1 MAPTTYA
8 TPGIYVEEIST
19 LPPSVAEIATA
30 IPAFIGYTETHTG
43 ELPIIKV
50 IRSLRDYEESFGQA
64 PSAPWKIIVKEA
76 EAEQFS
82 YEIQDSSGQ
91 IVPIF
96 SKPKFLLWY
105 AIDHYFRNGGGR
117 CFVVSIGSAGSGSEF
132 AKDKFLNG
140 IEELEKADDPT
151 LVVIPEATQLG
162 NDYGEIY
169 QRALAHAFKMKDRFA
184 IIDTKIDA
192 IKTSPSDIT
201 SESAKELRTAVGTEQ
216 LDRGAAYY
224 PDLITTLSH
233 RIVTSKI
240 EVTITK
246 AGSASPSTTG
256 SSTTGSGAAASGAA
270 ASGAAASGAAASGT
284 TGSSAAGSST
294 NSKLDSLSTGTN
306 NIHYNKILKILSD
319 QRVILPPSAA
329 IAGAYASVDRERGI
343 WKAPANIS
351 LQAVVAPVVQVTT
364 EDQEG
369 LNIDPT
375 GKSINA
381 IRSFPGSGT
390 VVWGARTLDGNS
402 NEWRFIPVRRLFIS
416 VEESVK
422 KATAFAVFEPNDIS
436 TWLKVKGMIDS
447 YLYTLWERGAL
458 QGTKAEQAYFVN
470 VGLGKTM
477 TPDDILA
484 GKLIVEIGLAAVRPA
499 EFIILR
505 FSHKLAE

>member
-1 MAPTTYA
+1 MAPSTYA

-30 IPAFIGYTETHTG
+30 IPAFIGYTETHAG
-43 ELPIIKV
+43 EQPIIKE

-64 PSAPWKIIVKEA
+64 PSAPWKIIVSEA
-76 EAEQFS
+76 DTEQFS
-82 YEIQDSSGQ
+82 YAIQDISGQ
-91 IVPIF
+91 LVPIF

-117 CFVVSIGSAGSGSEF
+117 CFIVSIGSTRSDSEF
-132 AKDKFLNG
+132 AKDKFING

-162 NDYGEIY
+162 KDYGDVY
-169 QRALAHAFKMKDRFA
+169 QSALAHAFKMKDRFA
-184 IIDTKIDA
+184 ILDTKIVD

-201 SESAKELRTAVGTEQ
+201 SASAKGLRDVVGTER

-224 PDLITTLSH
+224 PDLKTTLSH
-233 RIVTSKI
+233 RIITSEI
-240 EVTITK
+240 DVFITK
-246 AGSASPSTTG
+246 TASASSNAAGSGAAASGAAG
-256 SSTTGSGAAASGAA
+256 SSTTGSGAAAG
-270 ASGAAASGAAASGT
+270 SGT
-284 TGSSAAGSST
+284 TGSNAAGSST
-294 NSKLDSLSTGTN
+294 SSKLDSLSTGTN
-306 NIHYNKILKILSD
+306 NIHYNKILKMLSD

-351 LQAVVAPVVQVTT
+351 LQAVVAPDIQVTT

-369 LNIDPT
+369 LNIDST

-458 QGTKAEQAYFVN
+458 QGTKAEQAFFVN

-477 TPDDILA
+477 TTDDILA

>member
-1 MAPTTYA
+1 MAPITYA

-43 ELPIIKV
+43 EQPIIKV

-64 PSAPWKIIVKEA
+64 PSAPWKIIVKEV
-76 EAEQFS
+76 EAKQFS
-82 YEIQDSSGQ
+82 YEIQDSSDQ
-91 IVPIF
+91 SVPIF

-117 CFVVSIGSAGSGSEF
+117 CFVVSIGSTGSNSDF

-162 NDYGEIY
+162 KDYGEIY
-169 QRALAHAFKMKDRFA
+169 QRALEHAFKMKDRFA
-184 IIDTKIDA
+184 ILDTKIDA

-201 SESAKELRTAVGTEQ
+201 AESAKGLRGVVGTER

-224 PDLITTLSH
+224 PDLITTLTH
-233 RIVTSKI
+233 KIVTNKI
-240 EVTITK
+240 DVTITTI
-246 AGSASPSTTG
+246 AIASSNAA
-256 SSTTGSGAAASGAA
+256 GSGAAEP
-270 ASGAAASGAAASGT
+270 GT
-284 TGSSAAGSST
+284 AGSSAAGSST
-294 NSKLDSLSTGTN
+294 SSKLDSLSTGPN

-351 LQAVVAPVVQVTT
+351 LQAVVAPVIQVTT

-369 LNIDPT
+369 LNIDST

-477 TPDDILA
+477 TTDDILA

>member
-1 MAPTTYA
+1 MAPSTYA

-30 IPAFIGYTETHTG
+30 IPAFIGYTETHAG
-43 ELPIIKV
+43 EQPITKV

-64 PSAPWKIIVKEA
+64 PSAPWKIIVSEA

-82 YEIQDSSGQ
+82 YAIQDISGQ
-91 IVPIF
+91 PVPIF

-117 CFVVSIGSAGSGSEF
+117 CFIVSIGSTRSDSEF
-132 AKDKFLNG
+132 AKDKFING

-162 NDYGEIY
+162 KDYGDVY
-169 QRALAHAFKMKDRFA
+169 QSALAHAFKMKDRFA
-184 IIDTKIDA
+184 ILDTKIVD

-201 SESAKELRTAVGTEQ
+201 SASAKGLRDVVGTER

-224 PDLITTLSH
+224 PDLKTTLSH
-233 RIVTSKI
+233 RIITSEI
-240 EVTITK
+240 DVFITK
-246 AGSASPSTTG
+246 TASASSNAAGSGAAASGAAG
-256 SSTTGSGAAASGAA
+256 SSTTGSGAAAG
-270 ASGAAASGAAASGT
+270 SGT
-284 TGSSAAGSST
+284 TGSNAAGSST
-294 NSKLDSLSTGTN
+294 SSKLDSLSTGTN
-306 NIHYNKILKILSD
+306 NIHYNKILKMLSD

-351 LQAVVAPVVQVTT
+351 LQAVVAPVIQVTT

-369 LNIDPT
+369 LNIDST

-390 VVWGARTLDGNS
+390 LVWGARTLDGNS

-458 QGTKAEQAYFVN
+458 QGTKPEQAYFVN

-477 TPDDILA
+477 TTDDILA

>member
-1 MAPTTYA
+1 
-8 TPGIYVEEIST
+8 
-19 LPPSVAEIATA
+19 
-30 IPAFIGYTETHTG
+30 
-43 ELPIIKV
+43 
-50 IRSLRDYEESFGQA
+50 
-64 PSAPWKIIVKEA
+64 
-76 EAEQFS
+76 
-82 YEIQDSSGQ
+82 
-91 IVPIF
+91 
-96 SKPKFLLWY
+96 
-105 AIDHYFRNGGGR
+105 
-117 CFVVSIGSAGSGSEF
+117 
-132 AKDKFLNG
+132 
-140 IEELEKADDPT
+140 
-151 LVVIPEATQLG
+151 
-162 NDYGEIY
+162 
-169 QRALAHAFKMKDRFA
+169 MKDRFA
-184 IIDTKIDA
+184 ILDTKIDG

-201 SESAKELRTAVGTEQ
+201 AESAKGLRDVVGTER

-224 PDLITTLSH
+224 PDLITTLTH
-233 RIVTSKI
+233 KIVTNKI
-240 EVTITK
+240 DVTITK
-246 AGSASPSTTG
+246 IAIASSNAAGSGATGSGATG
-256 SSTTGSGAAASGAA
+256 SSTTG
-270 ASGAAASGAAASGT
+270 SGAAASGT

-294 NSKLDSLSTGTN
+294 SSKLDSLSTGTN

-369 LNIDPT
+369 LNIDST

-422 KATAFAVFEPNDIS
+422 KATTFAVFEPNDIS

-458 QGTKAEQAYFVN
+458 QGTKAEQAYFVH

-477 TPDDILA
+477 TTDDILA

>member
-1 MAPTTYA
+1 MAPTYA

-30 IPAFIGYTETHTG
+30 IPAFVGYTETHTG
-43 ELPIIKV
+43 EQPIIKV
-50 IRSLRDYEESFGQA
+50 IRSLRDYEESFGKA
-64 PSAPWKIIVKEA
+64 PSAPWEIIVKEV
-76 EAEQFS
+76 ETDKFS
-82 YEIQDSSGQ
+82 YEIHDSDGKL
-91 IVPIF
+91 VPIF
-96 SKPKFLLWY
+96 SKPQFLLWY

-117 CFVVSIGSAGSGSEF
+117 CFVVSIGSAGSDSMF
-132 AKDKFLNG
+132 AKDKFVNG
-140 IEELEKADDPT
+140 IKELEKADDPT

-162 NDYGEIY
+162 TDYKDIY
-169 QRALAHAFKMKDRFA
+169 QAALAHAFKMKDRFA
-184 IIDTKIDA
+184 ILDTKIDD
-192 IKTSPSDIT
+192 IKSSPSDIT
-201 SESAKELRTAVGTEQ
+201 SESAKGLREAVGLQ
-216 LDRGAAYY
+216 HLDLGAAYY
-224 PDLITTLSH
+224 PDLITSLSH

-240 EVTITK
+240 DVTITK
-246 AGSASPSTTG
+246 TAIAIPSN
-256 SSTTGSGAAASGAA
+256 TGSGAAASGAA
-270 ASGAAASGAAASGT
+270 GSSAKGSGAAASGS
-284 TGSSAAGSST
+284 TGSSAAGSPT
-294 NSKLDSLSTGTN
+294 KSKLESLSTGTD

-329 IAGAYASVDRERGI
+329 IAGAYASIDRERGI

-351 LQAVVAPVVQVTT
+351 LQAVVAPVIQVTT

-369 LNIDPT
+369 LNIDST

-402 NEWRFIPVRRLFIS
+402 NEWRFINVRRLFIN

-477 TPDDILA
+477 STDDILA

>member
-1 MAPTTYA
+1 MAPSTYA

-43 ELPIIKV
+43 EQPIIKV

-64 PSAPWKIIVKEA
+64 PSAPWKIIVSEA
-76 EAEQFS
+76 DTEQFS
-82 YEIQDSSGQ
+82 YAIQDISGQ
-91 IVPIF
+91 LVPIF

-117 CFVVSIGSAGSGSEF
+117 CFIVSIGSTRSDSEF
-132 AKDKFLNG
+132 AKDKFING

-162 NDYGEIY
+162 KDYGDVY
-169 QRALAHAFKMKDRFA
+169 QSALAHAFKMKDRFA
-184 IIDTKIDA
+184 ILDTKIEG

-201 SESAKELRTAVGTEQ
+201 SASAKGLRDVVGTER

-224 PDLITTLSH
+224 PDLKTTLSH
-233 RIVTSKI
+233 RIITSEI
-240 EVTITK
+240 DVFITK
-246 AGSASPSTTG
+246 TASASSNAAGSGAAASGAAG
-256 SSTTGSGAAASGAA
+256 SSTTGSGAAAG
-270 ASGAAASGAAASGT
+270 SGT
-284 TGSSAAGSST
+284 TGSNAAGSST
-294 NSKLDSLSTGTN
+294 SSKLDSLSTGTN

-351 LQAVVAPVVQVTT
+351 LQAVVAPDIQVTT

-369 LNIDPT
+369 LNIDST

-477 TPDDILA
+477 TTDDILA

>member
-1 MAPTTYA
+1 MAQTTYA

-30 IPAFIGYTETHTG
+30 IPAFIGYTGKHTG

-50 IRSLRDYEESFGQA
+50 IRSLRDYEENFGQA
-64 PSAPWKIIVKEA
+64 PSAPWKIIVTASETQ
-76 EAEQFS
+76 EFT
-82 YEIQDSSGQ
+82 YEIQDSSDKDKL
-91 IVPIF
+91 VPIF

-117 CFVVSIGSAGSGSEF
+117 CFVVSVGSTTSESDF
-132 AKDKFLNG
+132 VKKRFLDG
-140 IEELEKADDPT
+140 IDELEKADDPT
-151 LVVIPEATQLG
+151 LVLIPEATQLG
-162 NDYGEIY
+162 AEYGEIY
-169 QRALAHAFKMKDRFA
+169 QKVLAHVYKMKDRFA
-184 IIDTKIDA
+184 IFDTKMDNS
-192 IKTSPSDIT
+192 KTAPSDVT
-201 SESAKELRTAVGTEQ
+201 SDSATGLRKAVGTER
-216 LDRGAAYY
+216 LDRGAVYY
-224 PDLITTLSH
+224 PDLITSLSH
-233 RIVTSKI
+233 RTTISEI
-240 EVTITK
+240 EVFIKTNA
-246 AGSASPSTTG
+246 AG
-256 SSTTGSGAAASGAA
+256 GAAKAKVAGAGVAGAA
-270 ASGAAASGAAASGT
+270 PAAPAT
-284 TGSSAAGSST
+284 KF
-294 NSKLDSLSTGTN
+294 KLNELSTGVN
-306 NIHYNKILKILSD
+306 NIHYNKILKLLAD

-329 IAGAYASVDRERGI
+329 IAGVYASVDRERGI

-351 LQAVVAPVVQVTT
+351 LQAVVAPVIQVTA
-364 EDQEG
+364 EDQER
-369 LNIDPT
+369 LNIHDT

-381 IRSFPGSGT
+381 IRSFPGAGT
-390 VVWGARTLDGNS
+390 LVWGARTLDGNS
-402 NEWRFIPVRRLFIS
+402 NEWRFIPVRRLFIT

-477 TPDDILA
+477 TTDDILA

>member
-1 MAPTTYA
+1 MAPSTYA

-30 IPAFIGYTETHTG
+30 IPAFIGYTETHAG
-43 ELPIIKV
+43 EQPITKV

-64 PSAPWKIIVKEA
+64 PSAPWKIIVSEA
-76 EAEQFS
+76 DTEQFS
-82 YEIQDSSGQ
+82 YEIQDLSGQ
-91 IVPIF
+91 LVPIF

-117 CFVVSIGSAGSGSEF
+117 CFVVSIGSTGSDSEF
-132 AKDKFLNG
+132 AKDKFING

-151 LVVIPEATQLG
+151 LVVIPEATQLDK
-162 NDYGEIY
+162 DYGDVY
-169 QRALAHAFKMKDRFA
+169 QSALAHAFKMKDRFA
-184 IIDTKIDA
+184 ILDTKIVG

-201 SESAKELRTAVGTEQ
+201 SASAKGLRDVVGTEG

-224 PDLITTLSH
+224 PDLKTTLSH
-233 RIVTSKI
+233 RIVTSEI
-240 EVTITK
+240 DVFITK
-246 AGSASPSTTG
+246 TASASSTAA
-256 SSTTGSGAAASGAA
+256 GSGA
-270 ASGAAASGAAASGT
+270 AAASGT
-284 TGSSAAGSST
+284 TGSNAAGSST
-294 NSKLDSLSTGTN
+294 SSKLDSLSTGTN

-351 LQAVVAPVVQVTT
+351 LQAVVAPDIQVTT

-369 LNIDPT
+369 LNIDST

-477 TPDDILA
+477 TTDDILA

>member
-43 ELPIIKV
+43 DLPIIKV

-76 EAEQFS
+76 EADQFS
-82 YEIQDSSGQ
+82 YEIQDLSDQ
-91 IVPIF
+91 LVPMF

-117 CFVVSIGSAGSGSEF
+117 CYVVSVGSTAPGADFVKE
-132 AKDKFLNG
+132 KFLGG
-140 IEELEKADDPT
+140 IKELEKADDPT
-151 LVVIPEATQLG
+151 LVLIPEATQLG
-162 NDYGEIY
+162 KDYGDIY
-169 QRALAHAFKMKDRFA
+169 QKALAHAYKMKDRFA
-184 IIDTKIDA
+184 ILDTQMDYTK
-192 IKTSPSDIT
+192 KTPSDVT
-201 SESAKELRTAVGTEQ
+201 SDSATGLRSVVGTER
-216 LDRGAAYY
+216 LDRGAVYY
-224 PDLITTLSH
+224 PDLITSLSH
-233 RIVTSKI
+233 RTTMSEI
-240 EVTITK
+240 EVYIKTNA
-246 AGSASPSTTG
+246 AGAVAAG
-256 SSTTGSGAAASGAA
+256 GAGEAASGE
-270 ASGAAASGAAASGT
+270 GAAKPKAAGAAP
-284 TGSSAAGSST
+284 AAVAT
-294 NSKLDSLSTGTN
+294 KFKLNELSTGVN
-306 NIHYNKILKILSD
+306 NIHYNKILKLLAD

-329 IAGAYASVDRERGI
+329 IAGAYVSVDRERGI

-351 LQAVVAPVVQVTT
+351 LQAVVAPVIQVTT

-369 LNIDPT
+369 LNIDST

-477 TPDDILA
+477 TTDDILA

>member
-1 MAPTTYA
+1 
-8 TPGIYVEEIST
+8 VEEIST

-64 PSAPWKIIVKEA
+64 PSSPWKIIVKEA

-82 YEIQDSSGQ
+82 YEIQDLSGQ
-91 IVPIF
+91 PVPIF

-169 QRALAHAFKMKDRFA
+169 QRALAHAYKMKDRFA

-246 AGSASPSTTG
+246 AGTASPSTTG

-270 ASGAAASGAAASGT
+270 ASGAAASGAAASGS
-284 TGSSAAGSST
+284 TGSSAAGSPT

-306 NIHYNKILKILSD
+306 NIHYNKILKLLTD

-351 LQAVVAPVVQVTT
+351 LQAVVAPVIQVTT

-369 LNIDPT
+369 LNIDST

-390 VVWGARTLDGNS
+390 VVWGLAPWMAIATNGGSFPLDACSSASKN
-402 NEWRFIPVRRLFIS
+402 R
-416 VEESVK
+416 
-422 KATAFAVFEPNDIS
+422 
-436 TWLKVKGMIDS
+436 
-447 YLYTLWERGAL
+447 
-458 QGTKAEQAYFVN
+458 
-470 VGLGKTM
+470 
-477 TPDDILA
+477 
-484 GKLIVEIGLAAVRPA
+484 
-499 EFIILR
+499 
-505 FSHKLAE
+505 

>member
-1 MAPTTYA
+1 MAQTTYA

-30 IPAFIGYTETHTG
+30 IPAFVGYTETHTG
-43 ELPIIKV
+43 EQPIIKV

-91 IVPIF
+91 PVPIF

-117 CFVVSIGSAGSGSEF
+117 CFVVSIGSTGTGSEF
-132 AKDKFLNG
+132 AKDKFLKG
-140 IEELEKADDPT
+140 IQELEKADDPT

-162 NDYGEIY
+162 NDYGELY

-270 ASGAAASGAAASGT
+270 ASGAAASGT
-284 TGSSAAGSST
+284 AGSST
-294 NSKLDSLSTGTN
+294 AGSSTSSKLDSLSTGTN
-306 NIHYNKILKILSD
+306 NIHYNKILKLLTD

-351 LQAVVAPVVQVTT
+351 LQAVVAPVIQVTT

-369 LNIDPT
+369 LNIDST

-458 QGTKAEQAYFVN
+458 QGTKPEQAYFVN

-477 TPDDILA
+477 TTDDILA

>member
-64 PSAPWKIIVKEA
+64 PSSPWKIIVKEA

-91 IVPIF
+91 PVPIF

-169 QRALAHAFKMKDRFA
+169 QRALAHAYKMKDRFA

-270 ASGAAASGAAASGT
+270 ASGAAASGT
-284 TGSSAAGSST
+284 AGSST
-294 NSKLDSLSTGTN
+294 AGSSTSSKLDSLSTGTN
-306 NIHYNKILKILSD
+306 NIHYNKILKLLTD

-351 LQAVVAPVVQVTT
+351 LQAVVAPVIQVTS

-369 LNIDPT
+369 LNIDST
-375 GKSINA
+375 GKSITA

-458 QGTKAEQAYFVN
+458 QGTKPEQAYFVN

-477 TPDDILA
+477 TTDDILA

>member
-1 MAPTTYA
+1 MAQTTYA

-43 ELPIIKV
+43 EQPIIKV

-64 PSAPWKIIVKEA
+64 PSAPWKIIVKKEA

-82 YEIQDSSGQ
+82 YEIQDLSGQ
-91 IVPIF
+91 LVPMF

-117 CFVVSIGSAGSGSEF
+117 CFVVSIGSTESDSEF

-162 NDYGEIY
+162 KDHGEIY
-169 QRALAHAFKMKDRFA
+169 QKALAHAFKMKDRFA
-184 IIDTKIDA
+184 ILDTKIDA

-201 SESAKELRTAVGTEQ
+201 AESAKGLRDVVGTER

-240 EVTITK
+240 DVTIAKT
-246 AGSASPSTTG
+246 GIAS
-256 SSTTGSGAAASGAA
+256 
-270 ASGAAASGAAASGT
+270 
-284 TGSSAAGSST
+284 SSAAGDST

-369 LNIDPT
+369 LNIDST

-381 IRSFPGSGT
+381 IRSFPGAGT

-416 VEESVK
+416 VEESVI

-477 TPDDILA
+477 TTDDILA

>member
-1 MAPTTYA
+1 MAQTTYA

-43 ELPIIKV
+43 EQPIIKV

-64 PSAPWKIIVKEA
+64 PSAPWKIIVKET

-82 YEIQDSSGQ
+82 YEVQDSSNQ
-91 IVPIF
+91 PVPLF

-117 CFVVSIGSAGSGSEF
+117 CYVVSVGSTDSEDTF
-132 AKDKFLNG
+132 VKDKFLNG
-140 IEELEKADDPT
+140 IKELEKADDPT
-151 LVVIPEATQLG
+151 LVVIPEATQLSTE
-162 NDYGEIY
+162 YGDIY
-169 QRALAHAFKMKDRFA
+169 KEALTHSFKMKDRFA
-184 IIDTKIDA
+184 ILDTQMDYTK
-192 IKTSPSDIT
+192 KPPSDAT
-201 SESAKELRTAVGTEQ
+201 SKKTPSDVTSDSASGLRSHIGTER

-233 RIVTSKI
+233 RIVTNKI
-240 EVTITK
+240 DVSITK
-246 AGSASPSTTG
+246 TGIAS
-256 SSTTGSGAAASGAA
+256 SGATG
-270 ASGAAASGAAASGT
+270 SGAAASGAAASGT

-294 NSKLDSLSTGTN
+294 NSKLDSLSMGTN

-351 LQAVVAPVVQVTT
+351 LQAVVAPVIQVTT

-369 LNIDPT
+369 LNIDST

-477 TPDDILA
+477 TTDDILA

>member
-91 IVPIF
+91 PVPIF

-117 CFVVSIGSAGSGSEF
+117 CFVVSIGSTESDSEF
-132 AKDKFLNG
+132 TKDKFLNG

-162 NDYGEIY
+162 KDYGEIY
-169 QRALAHAFKMKDRFA
+169 QKALTHAFKMKDRFA

-201 SESAKELRTAVGTEQ
+201 SESAKGLRDVVGTER

-240 EVTITK
+240 DVTITK
-246 AGSASPSTTG
+246 KGIASSSAA
-256 SSTTGSGAAASGAA
+256 GSGAAAA
-270 ASGAAASGAAASGT
+270 GT
-284 TGSSAAGSST
+284 KGSSAAESST

-351 LQAVVAPVVQVTT
+351 LQAVVAPVIQVTT

-369 LNIDPT
+369 LNIDST

>member
-1 MAPTTYA
+1 MAPANYA

-43 ELPIIKV
+43 EQPIIKV

-64 PSAPWKIIVKEA
+64 PSAPWKIIVKEV
-76 EAEQFS
+76 ETEQFS
-82 YEIQDSSGQ
+82 YEIQDTSGQ
-91 IVPIF
+91 SVPTF

-117 CFVVSIGSAGSGSEF
+117 CFVVSIGSTDPGSEF

-162 NDYGEIY
+162 KDYGEIY

-192 IKTSPSDIT
+192 TKTSPSDIT
-201 SESAKELRTAVGTEQ
+201 AESANGLRGVVGTER

-233 RIVTSKI
+233 RIVTSKL

-246 AGSASPSTTG
+246 KDIASSSAAVSGTTG
-256 SSTTGSGAAASGAA
+256 SEATGSGAAASG
-270 ASGAAASGAAASGT
+270 S

-294 NSKLDSLSTGTN
+294 SSKLDSLSTGTN

-351 LQAVVAPVVQVTT
+351 LQAVVAPVIQVTT

-369 LNIDPT
+369 LNIDST

-390 VVWGARTLDGNS
+390 MVWGARTLDGNS

-477 TPDDILA
+477 TTDDILA

>member
-30 IPAFIGYTETHTG
+30 IPAFVGYTETHTG
-43 ELPIIKV
+43 EQPIIKV

-76 EAEQFS
+76 EADQFS
-82 YEIQDSSGQ
+82 YEIQDSDGKL
-91 IVPIF
+91 VPIF

-117 CFVVSIGSAGSGSEF
+117 CFVVSIGSTESDSEF

-162 NDYGEIY
+162 KDYSEIY

-184 IIDTKIDA
+184 ILDTKIDG

-201 SESAKELRTAVGTEQ
+201 SESAKGLRDAVGTEQ

-224 PDLITTLSH
+224 PDLVTTLSH
-233 RIVTSKI
+233 RVVTSKI

-246 AGSASPSTTG
+246 TGIASTSAA
-256 SSTTGSGAAASGAA
+256 GSGAAASGAA
-270 ASGAAASGAAASGT
+270 ESGAAASGT
-284 TGSSAAGSST
+284 TGSNAAGSST

-319 QRVILPPSAA
+319 QRVVLPPSAA

-351 LQAVVAPVVQVTT
+351 LQAVVAPVIQVTT

-369 LNIDPT
+369 LNIDST

-402 NEWRFIPVRRLFIS
+402 NEWRFIPVRRLFIN

-477 TPDDILA
+477 TTDDILA

>member
-1 MAPTTYA
+1 MAPSTYA

-30 IPAFIGYTETHTG
+30 IPAFVGYTETHTG
-43 ELPIIKV
+43 EQPIIKV

-76 EAEQFS
+76 EADQFS
-82 YEIQDSSGQ
+82 YEIQDSDGKL
-91 IVPIF
+91 VPIF

-117 CFVVSIGSAGSGSEF
+117 CFVVSIGSTESDSEF

-162 NDYGEIY
+162 KDYSEIY

-184 IIDTKIDA
+184 ILDAKIDG

-201 SESAKELRTAVGTEQ
+201 SESAKGLRDAVGTEQ

-224 PDLITTLSH
+224 PDLVTTLSH
-233 RIVTSKI
+233 RVVTSEI

-246 AGSASPSTTG
+246 TGIASTSAA
-256 SSTTGSGAAASGAA
+256 GSGAAASGAA
-270 ASGAAASGAAASGT
+270 GSGAAASGAAASGT
-284 TGSSAAGSST
+284 TGSNAAGSST

-319 QRVILPPSAA
+319 QRVVLPPSAA

-351 LQAVVAPVVQVTT
+351 LQAVVAPVIQVTT

-369 LNIDPT
+369 LNIDST

-402 NEWRFIPVRRLFIS
+402 NEWRFIPVRRLFIN

-477 TPDDILA
+477 TTDDILA

>member
-1 MAPTTYA
+1 MAQTTYA

-43 ELPIIKV
+43 EQPIIKV
-50 IRSLRDYEESFGQA
+50 IRSLRDYEESFSQA

-76 EAEQFS
+76 KAQEFT
-82 YEIQDSSGQ
+82 YEIQDSSDKL
-91 IVPIF
+91 VPIS

-117 CFVVSIGSAGSGSEF
+117 CYIVSIGSSATSNAFDKE
-132 AKDKFLNG
+132 KFLSG
-140 IEELEKADDPT
+140 IKELDKADDPT
-151 LVVIPEATQLG
+151 LIIVPEATQLESSG
-162 NDYGEIY
+162 YGEICKEM
-169 QRALAHAFKMKDRFA
+169 LSHAYNMKDRFA
-184 IIDTKIDA
+184 VLDAKIDDTM
-192 IKTSPSDIT
+192 TSPSEVT
-201 SESAKELRTAVGTEQ
+201 SESAKNLRDNVGTSF

-224 PDLITTLSH
+224 PDLDTSLSH
-233 RIVTSKI
+233 RTVTSEI
-240 EVTITK
+240 DVYISTIAASN
-246 AGSASPSTTG
+246 AGGTG
-256 SSTTGSGAAASGAA
+256 AGAGGTGAAGV
-270 ASGAAASGAAASGT
+270 GVG
-284 TGSSAAGSST
+284 AAGSST
-294 NSKLDSLSTGTN
+294 KYKLNDLSTGTN
-306 NIHYNKILKILSD
+306 NIHYNKILKLLSD

-369 LNIDPT
+369 LNIDST

-477 TPDDILA
+477 TTDDILA

>member
-64 PSAPWKIIVKEA
+64 PSSPWKIIVKEA

-91 IVPIF
+91 PVPIF

-169 QRALAHAFKMKDRFA
+169 QRALAHAYKMKDRFA

-270 ASGAAASGAAASGT
+270 ASGAAASGT
-284 TGSSAAGSST
+284 AGSST
-294 NSKLDSLSTGTN
+294 AGSSTSSKLDSLSTGTN
-306 NIHYNKILKILSD
+306 NIHYNKILKLLTD

-351 LQAVVAPVVQVTT
+351 LQAVVAPVIQVTS

-369 LNIDPT
+369 LNIDST

-458 QGTKAEQAYFVN
+458 QGTKPEQAYFVN

-477 TPDDILA
+477 TTDDILA

>member
-1 MAPTTYA
+1 MAPSTYA

-43 ELPIIKV
+43 EQPIIKV

-82 YEIQDSSGQ
+82 YEIQDSDGKL
-91 IVPIF
+91 VPMF

-246 AGSASPSTTG
+246 AGTASPSTTG

-270 ASGAAASGAAASGT
+270 ASGT
-284 TGSSAAGSST
+284 AGSST
-294 NSKLDSLSTGTN
+294 AGSSTSSKLDSLSTGTN
-306 NIHYNKILKILSD
+306 NIHYNKILKLLTD

-351 LQAVVAPVVQVTT
+351 LQAVVAPVIQVTT

-369 LNIDPT
+369 LNIDST

-477 TPDDILA
+477 TTDDILA

>member
-1 MAPTTYA
+1 MAPITYA

-43 ELPIIKV
+43 EQPIIKV
-50 IRSLRDYEESFGQA
+50 IRSLRDYEENFGQA

-76 EAEQFS
+76 EAERFT
-82 YEIQDSSGQ
+82 YEIQDLGGQ
-91 IVPIF
+91 LVPVF

-105 AIDHYFRNGGGR
+105 AVDHYFRNGGGR
-117 CFVVSIGSAGSGSEF
+117 CFVVSTGSTGSGSEF

-162 NDYGEIY
+162 KDYGEIY

-184 IIDTKIDA
+184 ILDTKIDG

-201 SESAKELRTAVGTEQ
+201 AESAKGLRDVVGTER

-224 PDLITTLSH
+224 PDLITTLTH
-233 RIVTSKI
+233 KIVTNKI
-240 EVTITK
+240 DVTITK
-246 AGSASPSTTG
+246 IAIASSNAAGSGATGSGATG
-256 SSTTGSGAAASGAA
+256 SSTTG
-270 ASGAAASGAAASGT
+270 SGAAASGT

-294 NSKLDSLSTGTN
+294 SSKLDSLSTGTN

-351 LQAVVAPVVQVTT
+351 LQAVVAPVIQVTT

-369 LNIDPT
+369 LNIDST

-477 TPDDILA
+477 TTDDVLA

>member
-1 MAPTTYA
+1 MPPTTYA

-43 ELPIIKV
+43 EQPIIKV

-76 EAEQFS
+76 EADQFS
-82 YEIQDSSGQ
+82 YEIQDSDGKL
-91 IVPIF
+91 VPIF

-117 CFVVSIGSAGSGSEF
+117 CFVVSIGSTESDSEF

-162 NDYGEIY
+162 KDYSEIY

-184 IIDTKIDA
+184 ILDTKIDA

-201 SESAKELRTAVGTEQ
+201 SESAKGLRDAVGTEQ

-224 PDLITTLSH
+224 PDLVTTLSH
-233 RIVTSKI
+233 RVVTSEI

-246 AGSASPSTTG
+246 TGIASTSAAE
-256 SSTTGSGAAASGAA
+256 SGAAASGAA
-270 ASGAAASGAAASGT
+270 GSGAAASGAAASGT

-351 LQAVVAPVVQVTT
+351 LQAVVAPVIQVTT

-369 LNIDPT
+369 LNIDST

-402 NEWRFIPVRRLFIS
+402 NEWRFIPVRRLFIN

-477 TPDDILA
+477 TTDDILA

>member
-1 MAPTTYA
+1 
-8 TPGIYVEEIST
+8 
-19 LPPSVAEIATA
+19 
-30 IPAFIGYTETHTG
+30 
-43 ELPIIKV
+43 
-50 IRSLRDYEESFGQA
+50 
-64 PSAPWKIIVKEA
+64 
-76 EAEQFS
+76 
-82 YEIQDSSGQ
+82 
-91 IVPIF
+91 
-96 SKPKFLLWY
+96 
-105 AIDHYFRNGGGR
+105 
-117 CFVVSIGSAGSGSEF
+117 
-132 AKDKFLNG
+132 
-140 IEELEKADDPT
+140 
-151 LVVIPEATQLG
+151 
-162 NDYGEIY
+162 
-169 QRALAHAFKMKDRFA
+169 MKDRFA
-184 IIDTKIDA
+184 ILDTKIDA

-201 SESAKELRTAVGTEQ
+201 AESAKGLRDVVGTER

-240 EVTITK
+240 DVTIAKT
-246 AGSASPSTTG
+246 GIAS
-256 SSTTGSGAAASGAA
+256 
-270 ASGAAASGAAASGT
+270 
-284 TGSSAAGSST
+284 SSAAGDST

-369 LNIDPT
+369 LNIDST

-381 IRSFPGSGT
+381 IRSFPGAGT

-477 TPDDILA
+477 TTDDILA

>member
-1 MAPTTYA
+1 MAPSTYA

-43 ELPIIKV
+43 EQPIIKV
-50 IRSLRDYEESFGQA
+50 IRSLRDYEESFGQT

-82 YEIQDSSGQ
+82 YEIQDLSGQ
-91 IVPIF
+91 LVPIF

-117 CFVVSIGSAGSGSEF
+117 CFIVSIGSTRSDSEF
-132 AKDKFLNG
+132 AKDKFING

-162 NDYGEIY
+162 KGYGDVY
-169 QRALAHAFKMKDRFA
+169 QSALAHAFKMKDRFA
-184 IIDTKIDA
+184 ILDTKIDG

-201 SESAKELRTAVGTEQ
+201 SESAKGLRDVVGTER

-240 EVTITK
+240 DVNITK
-246 AGSASPSTTG
+246 TAIASSTAAGSGAAG
-256 SSTTGSGAAASGAA
+256 SSTTGSGAAA
-270 ASGAAASGAAASGT
+270 ASGT
-284 TGSSAAGSST
+284 PGSNAAESST
-294 NSKLDSLSTGTN
+294 SSKLDSLSTGTN

-351 LQAVVAPVVQVTT
+351 LQAVVAPDIQVTT

-369 LNIDPT
+369 LNIDST

-458 QGTKAEQAYFVN
+458 QGTKAEQAYFVH

-477 TPDDILA
+477 TTDDILA